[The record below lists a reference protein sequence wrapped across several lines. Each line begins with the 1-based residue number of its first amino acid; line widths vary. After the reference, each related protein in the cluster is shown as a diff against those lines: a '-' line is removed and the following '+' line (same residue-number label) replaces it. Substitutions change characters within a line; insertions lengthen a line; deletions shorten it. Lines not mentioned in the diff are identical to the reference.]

1 MIRRTELRLDAPSR
15 LNGLLQRFHPIIPSI
30 MAIAIPHQPRYRDH
44 SLPIYY
50 LCGEQVRIRRR
61 PTQIRDP
68 RSEAQKAQRLR
79 FKVASHFLAPFKSF
93 VQKGFEPLEKEN
105 FRQVGAYQQAL
116 SHLLG
121 YAIQQQGDVVK
132 VDTQKVVLSE
142 GRTNPMDT
150 VQASVASGMLRVRWS
165 GTLPKKCSLVL
176 VAALNR
182 ANGEVLC
189 RELEAE
195 ELGGGFSLKVPDDW
209 NGAAL
214 DLWVAPWHHG
224 NRGRFDSIHV
234 MVDGVQPSGQEFLC
248 ARLKDLIPNRKGN
261 SIRIASE
268 LRRRILIPDFYT
280 GRRRRR

>member
-1 MIRRTELRLDAPSR
+1 
-15 LNGLLQRFHPIIPSI
+15 

-121 YAIQQQGDVVK
+121 YAIQQQGEVVK

-142 GRTNPMDT
+142 GRKNPMDT
-150 VQASVASGMLRVRWS
+150 VCVAHVWFICGVGIRLFCILWVE
-165 GTLPKKCSLVL
+165 
-176 VAALNR
+176 NR
-182 ANGEVLC
+182 AVFAIIEI
-189 RELEAE
+189 
-195 ELGGGFSLKVPDDW
+195 FSL
-209 NGAAL
+209 
-214 DLWVAPWHHG
+214 
-224 NRGRFDSIHV
+224 
-234 MVDGVQPSGQEFLC
+234 
-248 ARLKDLIPNRKGN
+248 
-261 SIRIASE
+261 
-268 LRRRILIPDFYT
+268 
-280 GRRRRR
+280 

>member
-1 MIRRTELRLDAPSR
+1 
-15 LNGLLQRFHPIIPSI
+15 

-93 VQKGFEPLEKEN
+93 VQKGFEPLEKDN

-116 SHLLG
+116 SHLLS
-121 YAIQQQGDVVK
+121 YAIVRQGEVVK
-132 VDTQKVVLSE
+132 VDTQKVILSE
-142 GRTNPMDT
+142 GRTNPMET

-165 GTLPKKCSLVL
+165 GALPKKCSLVL

-182 ANGEVLC
+182 ATGAVLC

-195 ELGGGFSLKVPDDW
+195 DLGGGFSLKVPDDW
-209 NGAAL
+209 EGAAL
-214 DLWVAPWHHG
+214 DLWLAPWHSG
-224 NRGRFDSIHV
+224 SRGRFDSIHV
-234 MVDGVQPSGQEFLC
+234 TVDGVQPSGQGFLS
-248 ARLKDLIPNRKGN
+248 AHLKELIPNRKGN

-268 LRRRILIPDFYT
+268 LRRRSLIPDFYT